1 MPTTALVIGAVAA
14 VVGTVVN
21 IAGQVSAGKAQ
32 QEAGDIAAT
41 QAESDAAY
49 VRDITKEEVRKFRRQ
64 AEKFQSTQKT
74 AIGGSGLR
82 MSGSALQLLQETEIE
97 IERDIKSIKKAGRQ
111 RAQGIEAQGD
121 IYKVQGQAALSAG
134 IIGAGSTLLSGISGF
149 TGSFPARTTSSSSQF
164 NPLGYNPFGV

>member
-1 MPTTALVIGAVAA
+1 MPTTALIIGAVAA
-14 VVGTVVN
+14 VVGVGAQ

-32 QEAGDIAAT
+32 KEAGDIAAA
-41 QAESDAAY
+41 QAADDAAY
-49 VRDITKEEVRKFRRQ
+49 VRDITKEEVRKFRRS
-64 AEKFQSTQKT
+64 ADKFQSTQKT
-74 AIGGSGLR
+74 AIGSSGLR

-97 IERDIKSIKKAGRQ
+97 IERDIKSIEEAGEQ

-121 IYKVQGQAALSAG
+121 IYKVQGQAALTAG

-149 TGSFPARTTSSSSQF
+149 TGSFPAQSSSSQF